1 MIVWSTMQRW
11 GLWTTISVTVHLSP
25 VCWCYVASPEGRDS
39 YVYELDGGLSWAT
52 PMLTGLAGMASQI
65 NGDLAHDALLQLL
78 VHSIVTNEKGL
89 TVIDFVSQGNLRI
102 GPT

>member
-25 VCWCYVASPEGRDS
+25 VCWCYVASPEVRDS
-39 YVYELDGGLSWAT
+39 QIYQLNGGLSWGT
-52 PMLTGLAGMASQI
+52 SMLTGLAGMASQI
-65 NGDLAHDALLQLL
+65 NGDLAPDAILQRLGT
-78 VHSIVTNEKGL
+78 SILTNEKGL
-89 TVIDFVSQGNLRI
+89 TVIDFVSQGNLRV